1 MMTERFNILLGVT
14 GGIACY
20 KACDIVSQLRKL
32 GIGVDVVMT
41 QHAAEFVSPLT
52 FETLSGR
59 AVTVDMFAKKEHWE
73 VEHIA
78 LAKKADLCVIAPA
91 TANVIA
97 KLANGI
103 ADDMLTTTVL
113 ALKCPILLA
122 PAMNTN
128 MLENESVQS
137 NLTILAGRGWHI
149 VQPAD
154 GRLACG
160 DVGKGKLASVEE
172 IVAETKKL
180 LLPRQDLVGKTLLI
194 TAGATQENI
203 DGVRY
208 ITNRSSGKMGLEI
221 AKAAIERGGKVI
233 LVAGIVSVEIP
244 QYITQVVRVQS
255 TQEMFDATLAN
266 LQFADIIV
274 KAAAPSDY
282 RPKGEYSNKIKG
294 DNITLELTKNPDIA
308 KAVGE
313 KKGDKKLVIFCA
325 ETTNL
330 FASAQEKLISKRA
343 DMVVAND
350 VTQAGAGFD
359 KDTNIVSI
367 FKTDGSRKDCP
378 IMLKS
383 ELAQIILDE
392 IIAL

>member
-137 NLTILAGRGWHI
+137 NLAILAGRGWHI

-172 IVAETKKL
+172 IVDETKKL
-180 LLPRQDLVGKTLLI
+180 LLPRQDLTGKTLLI

-313 KKGDKKLVIFCA
+313 KKGDKKLIIFCA

-330 FASAQEKLISKRA
+330 FASAQEKLISKHA